1 MPAALN
7 PFTLINHSRSVNI
20 LAKSMLPATL
30 VIALIRGS
38 IPPVIHAFAMEE
50 PFGPF
55 ALVDGS
61 IAVGHF
67 PSSLGKQQSLVDG
80 ACVLPA
86 VGVGDLGGADWK
98 LGEYDDCLLA
108 GDGFLPNDEGS
119 GQRLR
124 ILP

>member
-1 MPAALN
+1 M
-7 PFTLINHSRSVNI
+7 
-20 LAKSMLPATL
+20 
-30 VIALIRGS
+30 
-38 IPPVIHAFAMEE
+38 
-50 PFGPF
+50 
-55 ALVDGS
+55 
-61 IAVGHF
+61 
-67 PSSLGKQQSLVDG
+67 DG